1 MKPVMLDHLKTLNLA
16 DRLDLWREAVR
27 TDGAGA
33 EKS

>member
-1 MKPVMLDHLKTLNLA
+1 MKPVMFDYLKKLNLA